1 MRMQRRS
8 VFVVLLS
15 LAITST
21 GCASLAAAAQ
31 DQVDQVA
38 FVCNW
43 VMTLQKD
50 LLEQLD
56 MIRQAMNQA
65 MGDSDAAAT
74 NPLFRLNEVI
84 SSLESI
90 SITLNI
96 PNFFDI
102 PQSHED
108 YEIMSIVVPYC
119 LCQIDQAVGMAR
131 YQAKLLSGRPDDIYQ
146 NPSVHLLL
154 YKAALAYCEN
164 VEFAMRLAGPFTQKH
179 YVW

>member
-1 MRMQRRS
+1 MRIQRRS

-74 NPLFRLNEVI
+74 NPLFRL
-84 SSLESI
+84 
-90 SITLNI
+90 
-96 PNFFDI
+96 
-102 PQSHED
+102 PQGNSRE
-108 YEIMSIVVPYC
+108 
-119 LCQIDQAVGMAR
+119 LTA
-131 YQAKLLSGRPDDIYQ
+131 
-146 NPSVHLLL
+146 
-154 YKAALAYCEN
+154 
-164 VEFAMRLAGPFTQKH
+164 F
-179 YVW
+179 